1 VASPWL
7 LTSSTV
13 RSRVETRSFGGTRS
27 SSIISTGDMG
37 AEWKS
42 SESGERGVP
51 ELARVEVGESDWIPK
66 RPMMNARAVGRRLS

>member
-1 VASPWL
+1 
-7 LTSSTV
+7 
-13 RSRVETRSFGGTRS
+13 
-27 SSIISTGDMG
+27 MG

-66 RPMMNARAVGRRLS
+66 RPMTNV